1 MFQLKR
7 FLRPYLK
14 QTIIGSVAKLVEA
27 ILELLLPLLM
37 ARIIDV
43 GIHNMDIPY
52 IWKTG
57 ILMLGVI
64 IVGLGSATLCQYFAS
79 VTCQNVGNDIR
90 RELIQKI
97 SQLSYQ

>member
-64 IVGLGSATLCQYFAS
+64 IVGAWLG
-79 VTCQNVGNDIR
+79 NVMPIFCVCYLPER
-90 RELIQKI
+90 WQ
-97 SQLSYQ
+97 